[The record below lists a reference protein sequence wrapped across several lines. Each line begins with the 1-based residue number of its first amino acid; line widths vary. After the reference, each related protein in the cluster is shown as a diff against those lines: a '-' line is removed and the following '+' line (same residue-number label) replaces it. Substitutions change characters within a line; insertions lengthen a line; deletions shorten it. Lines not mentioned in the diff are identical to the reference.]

1 MKTGEPE
8 DRMDSQKLEDILNPV
23 SYTHLSTESRS
34 GENNT
39 GAVFFVEVSFNA
51 HQSIESIG
59 TVPSD

>member
-1 MKTGEPE
+1 M
-8 DRMDSQKLEDILNPV
+8 
-23 SYTHLSTESRS
+23 THSTESRS

-59 TVPSD
+59 TVPSDLMLSLA